1 MIEGYELVTVAGE
14 YIAADVLV
22 WRRYR
27 QRAPGIL
34 EALLDA
40 NPDLAKLHRYSPFLP
55 VGTEVRIP
63 IDSDLLSGRPQPV
76 EFIKIYGRNTTATK

>member
-1 MIEGYELVTVAGE
+1 MAIRDYETVTIAGDG
-14 YIAADVLV
+14 ITADLLV

-27 QRAPGIL
+27 VRAPGIL

-40 NPDLAKLHRYSPFLP
+40 NPHLAAIHRETPFIP

-63 IDSDLLSGRPQPV
+63 IDPDVLAGRAQPV
-76 EFIKIYGRNTTATK
+76 EYVKLYGD